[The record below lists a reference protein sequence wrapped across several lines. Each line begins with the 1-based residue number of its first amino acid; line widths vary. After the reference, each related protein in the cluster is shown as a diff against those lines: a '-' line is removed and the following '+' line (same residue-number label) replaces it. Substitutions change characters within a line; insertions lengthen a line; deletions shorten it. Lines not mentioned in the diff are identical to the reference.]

1 VTTSGT
7 PAGATIRRL
16 LNLSTAHLPEHLG
29 TQGGL
34 DTIPGIV
41 AHATDRGFL
50 LWIPDDPDEFAEATD
65 PVPDV
70 VLTIQRYARS
80 LDCDYVLF
88 DADAQQVDGLPRWD
102 W

>member
-1 VTTSGT
+1 MTTPGT
-7 PAGATIRRL
+7 PATVRRL

-29 TQGGL
+29 SRGGL
-34 DTIPGIV
+34 DTIPGLV
-41 AHATDRGFL
+41 AHATEVGFL
-50 LWIPDDPDEFAEATD
+50 LWVPDEPDESAQAFID

-70 VLTIQRYARS
+70 VLAIQRYARR

-88 DADAQQVDGLPRWD
+88 DADASQVEDLPTWD